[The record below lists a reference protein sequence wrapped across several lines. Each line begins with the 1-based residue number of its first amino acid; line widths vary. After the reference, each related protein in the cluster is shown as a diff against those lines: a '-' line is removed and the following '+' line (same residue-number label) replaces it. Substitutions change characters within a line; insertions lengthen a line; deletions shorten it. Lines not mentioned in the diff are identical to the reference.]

1 MRIPIRTSRWAIW
14 ASRAARLTLPVLIF
28 TIYLHRQE
36 LIDSAAFKVA
46 GGLGLVLGLIALV
59 LGLIA
64 YGRIWITGDRGWRPA
79 TWGVIAGLICV
90 APLAY
95 GLAQM
100 LRYPNVSD
108 VSTDIVSPPAVTQ
121 SAEASDFSDRR
132 IFGAVAAAFPNAA
145 PRDYRLAAQ
154 ETFLVA
160 QALAERRGWRIIA
173 ASLPLTD
180 TPGLIRAVDTTL
192 LGWRDEVVIRVT
204 PTEEGARV
212 DMRSASRESGHD
224 LGANGTRI
232 EAFLLD
238 LDDRVTERTHELG
251 LVAPEV

>member
-46 GGLGLVLGLIALV
+46 GGLGLVLGLVALV

-95 GLAQM
+95 GVAQM
-100 LRYPNVSD
+100 LRYPDLSD
-108 VSTDIVSPPAVTQ
+108 ISTDIVAPPPISQAIATT
-121 SAEASDFSDRR
+121 DFSDPQ
-132 IFGAVAAAFPNAA
+132 ISGAIIAAFPNAA
-145 PRDYRLAAQ
+145 SRDYPLPAQ
-154 ETFLVA
+154 EAFLVA
-160 QALAERRGWRIIA
+160 QALAEKRGWSITA
-173 ASLPLTD
+173 ASLPLAD
-180 TPGLIRAVDTTL
+180 SPGLIRAVDTTL
-192 LGWRDEVVIRVT
+192 LGWRDEIAIRVT
-204 PTEEGARV
+204 PSGEGARV

-224 LGANGTRI
+224 LGANGMRI
-232 EAFLLD
+232 EAFLLE
-238 LDDRVTERTHELG
+238 LDDRVTDRTHQLG
-251 LVAPEV
+251 LVAPDN